1 MKFLKKYKVF
11 ESTEFD
17 NIKLEIEDI
26 FQEMKDEF
34 VSNGVYTEL
43 PLQIKYSE
51 RGDIDLISIN
61 IGNMFAKYDNYSLK
75 MKNIKDTLF
84 RVNDYME
91 SEGYNFKS
99 FCWDYDGHTKYSYTE
114 FGKNRPF
121 EDILKVGE
129 TVYLVIFYTKKVT
142 I

>member
-11 ESTEFD
+11 ESNEFD

-34 VSNGVYTEL
+34 VSNRVYTEL
-43 PLQIKYSE
+43 PLKIKYSK

-75 MKNIKDTLF
+75 MRNIKDTLF

-91 SEGYNFKS
+91 TEGYRFKA
-99 FCWDYDGHTKYSYTE
+99 FYWDYDGNAKYSYTE

-129 TVYLVIFYTKKVT
+129 TVYLEIYYVRNYF
-142 I
+142 

>member
-11 ESTEFD
+11 ESNEFD

-34 VSNGVYTEL
+34 KSNTVYTEL
-43 PLQIKYSE
+43 PLKIKYSK

-61 IGNMFAKYDNYSLK
+61 IGDMFAKYDNYSLK
-75 MKNIKDTLF
+75 MRNIKDTLF

-91 SEGYNFKS
+91 TEGYRFKA
-99 FCWDYDGHTKYSYTE
+99 FYWDYDGNAKYSYTE

-129 TVYLVIFYTKKVT
+129 TVYLEIYYVRNYF
-142 I
+142 